1 VSAAPAL
8 AGASQ
13 RRLSGLAETYRLG
26 DDQVAALTALVQL
39 IASDP
44 YAPTTV
50 RDPVVAMDQHIADS
64 LVALEL
70 DVVRDASAAADLGAG
85 AGLPGLVLAAALPRC
100 AWTLLD
106 SVARKV
112 EFIERAIQAMK
123 LANAA
128 AVYARAEEW
137 RDGVGGMAL
146 VTARAVAAAPV
157 VLEYA
162 APLLRSGGTLVDW
175 RTEMS
180 AADEGS
186 ARAAADELGLELRES
201 RRVVPFKGAHS
212 RFLYVYVKVRPTPDR
227 FPRRPGSA
235 RKRPLGTSIRPS
247 S

>member
-1 VSAAPAL
+1 MSSPPGLAAAP
-8 AGASQ
+8 Q
-13 RRLSGLAETYRLG
+13 RRLSALAETYRLG
-26 DDQVAALTALVQL
+26 DDQVAAITALVQL
-39 IASDP
+39 IAGDEH
-44 YAPTTV
+44 APTTA
-50 RDPVVAMDQHIADS
+50 RDPLVAMDRHVADS

-112 EFIERAIQAMK
+112 EFVERAIQAMG
-123 LANAA
+123 LANATT
-128 AVYARAEEW
+128 VNVRAEEW
-137 RDGVGGMAL
+137 RGGIGTLDL

-162 APLLRSGGTLVDW
+162 APLLRSGGALVDW
-175 RTEMS
+175 RTEMGDV
-180 AADEGS
+180 DEGS
-186 ARAAADELGLELRES
+186 ARAAADELGLELRQS

-235 RKRPLGTSIRPS
+235 RKRPLGASSRPS